1 MDPNVFRILE
11 KKRHGGRLGRDEIRQ
26 VSAGAASGEWG
37 DAELGALLMACS
49 IRGLDL
55 EETRDLTEAM
65 LESGEQWDLAAD
77 LPTVGD
83 KHSTGGV
90 GDKVSLLLAP
100 LMAAVERPVMMLAGR
115 GLGHTGGTTD
125 KLEAIPG
132 VELSLDRKRCLE
144 TLQKTG
150 MAIGQA
156 TGGIAPADKR
166 LYALRDRTATID
178 VIPLICGS
186 ILSKKLAV
194 GAAAIVFDVKT
205 GDGAF
210 MQKREDSIELARQL
224 VDTCKAMGRK
234 ASAIVTDMSQ
244 PLGRWVGHTSEVREV
259 YECFD
264 GHGQADF
271 LEVTFELCEDLSA
284 MTGDRLPRSAFE
296 AVMRSGKARECFE
309 AWAAH
314 QGAEKAWLAKPRFD
328 LAPEE
333 VPLLA
338 PRSGVLAATENRN
351 LGFLLAEAG
360 GGRPR
365 PEVPIDFGVSLEVK
379 SKLGD
384 KVEAGQE
391 IARLYLRNRNESIEQ
406 RTLACFKIEDEG
418 EAPPLIVT
426 KL

>member
-1 MDPNVFRILE
+1 MDPGVFRILE
-11 KKRHGGRLGRDEIRQ
+11 KKRYGKSLSHEEIRR
-26 VSAGAASGEWG
+26 VSDGAASGEWG
-37 DAELGALLMACS
+37 DAELGAFLMACS
-49 IRGLDL
+49 IQGLDL
-55 EETRDLTEAM
+55 EETRELTQAM

-77 LPTVGD
+77 LPLVGD

-100 LMAAVERPVMMLAGR
+100 LMAAVNRPVMMLAGR

-132 VELSLDRKRCLE
+132 VELSLDRQRCLE
-144 TLQKTG
+144 TLEKTG

-166 LYALRDRTATID
+166 LYALRDRTATVD

-224 VDTCKAMGRK
+224 VNTCKAMGRK
-234 ASAIVTDMSQ
+234 ASALVTDMSQ
-244 PLGRWVGHTSEVREV
+244 PLGRWVGHTAEVREI

-264 GHGQADF
+264 GHGLHDF
-271 LEVTFELCEDLSA
+271 LEVTFELCEELSE
-284 MTGDRLPRSAFE
+284 MTGGRLPRSAFE
-296 AVMRSGKARECFE
+296 EALRSGKARECFE

-314 QGAEKAWLAKPRFD
+314 QGAEAKWLEKPRFE

-333 VPLLA
+333 VPVLA
-338 PRSGVLAATENRN
+338 SRPGVLAATQNRN
-351 LGFLLAEAG
+351 IGYALAGAG
-360 GGRPR
+360 GGRPK
-365 PEVPIDFGVSLEVK
+365 PGVDIDFGVSLEVK
-379 SKLGD
+379 VKLGE
-384 KVEAGQE
+384 KVEEGQE
-391 IARLYLRNRNESIEQ
+391 LARLYLRKRDAALEKQFGEFFEV
-406 RTLACFKIEDEG
+406 ADEG
-418 EAPPLIVT
+418 QAPPLIVER
-426 KL
+426 L

>member
-1 MDPNVFRILE
+1 
-11 KKRHGGRLGRDEIRQ
+11 
-26 VSAGAASGEWG
+26 
-37 DAELGALLMACS
+37 MACS

-55 EETRDLTEAM
+55 GETRDLTQAM

-100 LMAAVERPVMMLAGR
+100 LMAAVDRPVMMLAGR

-132 VELSLDRKRCLE
+132 VELSLDRQRCLE
-144 TLQKTG
+144 TLKKTG

-166 LYALRDRTATID
+166 LYALRDRCATID

-210 MQKREDSIELARQL
+210 MQKREDSVELARQL
-224 VDTCKAMGRK
+224 VDTTRAMGRK
-234 ASAIVTDMSQ
+234 ASALVTDMSQ
-244 PLGRWVGHTSEVREV
+244 PLGRWVGHTAEVREM

-264 GHGQADF
+264 GHGQPDF
-271 LEVTFELCEDLSA
+271 LEVTFLLCEELSDD
-284 MTGDRLPRSAFE
+284 DRRPPAQVGVRRSDAQRQSQGTFREVGRPPRRRPRLAGQAE
-296 AVMRSGKARECFE
+296 ASSWRPKKCRSR
-309 AWAAH
+309 
-314 QGAEKAWLAKPRFD
+314 PS
-328 LAPEE
+328 APESS
-333 VPLLA
+333 P
-338 PRSGVLAATENRN
+338 PPKTATS
-351 LGFLLAEAG
+351 A
-360 GGRPR
+360 
-365 PEVPIDFGVSLEVK
+365 S
-379 SKLGD
+379 
-384 KVEAGQE
+384 
-391 IARLYLRNRNESIEQ
+391 
-406 RTLACFKIEDEG
+406 C
-418 EAPPLIVT
+418 
-426 KL
+426 

>member
-1 MDPNVFRILE
+1 MDPAIFRILE
-11 KKRHGGRLGRDEIRQ
+11 KKRHGGRLDTAEIRA
-26 VSAGAASGEWG
+26 VSEGAATGSWG
-37 DAELGALLMACS
+37 DAELGAFLMACS

-55 EETRDLTEAM
+55 GETRDLTQAM

-100 LMAAVERPVMMLAGR
+100 LMAAVGRPVMMLAGR

-144 TLQKTG
+144 TLRRTG

-166 LYALRDRTATID
+166 LYALRDRCATID

-224 VDTCKAMGRK
+224 VDTTRAMGRQ
-234 ASAIVTDMSQ
+234 ARALVTDMSQ
-244 PLGRWVGHTSEVREV
+244 PLGRWVGHTAEVREV

-264 GHGQADF
+264 GHGEADF
-271 LEVTFELCEDLSA
+271 LEVTFLLCEELA
-284 MTGDRLPRSAFE
+284 LMTGGPLPRAAFE
-296 AVMRSGKARECFE
+296 EVMRSGKAREIFE
-309 AWAAH
+309 KWAAL
-314 QGAEKAWLAKPRFD
+314 QGADPAWLAKPKFE

-333 VPLLA
+333 VPLKA
-338 PRSGVLAATENRN
+338 QRSGVFAATENRN
-351 LGFLLAEAG
+351 IGFLLAEAG

-365 PEVPIDFGVSLEVK
+365 PDAAIDNGVSLEVK
-379 SKLGD
+379 VKLGQEV
-384 KVEAGQE
+384 KAGQE
-391 IARLYLRNRNESIEQ
+391 LARLYLRKPDQGLAKRLE
-406 RTLACFKIEDEG
+406 ACFKIEDEG
-418 EAPPLIVT
+418 EAPPLVVER
-426 KL
+426 L